1 MISASVIVS
10 KSGTV
15 TGRRPQVPVC
25 KSAHRPIVP
34 INRHTGLA
42 SLRAVSVILR
52 FKVLVLRSLYPQLCA
67 HLSLLQGLFWGRT
80 RPRPG
85 RGPESPTAGPP
96 SAPPGRPQPGE
107 RGQTARQFFF
117 EGS

>member
-10 KSGTV
+10 KFGTV
-15 TGRRPQVPVC
+15 TGRRQVPVC

-67 HLSLLQGLFWGRT
+67 HLSLL
-80 RPRPG
+80 
-85 RGPESPTAGPP
+85 
-96 SAPPGRPQPGE
+96 
-107 RGQTARQFFF
+107 
-117 EGS
+117 